1 MQDIAD
7 ATRRAAQGCQRYMAP
22 AGRPSRMHAIAL
34 LLAGTTTLTTT
45 VTPAH
50 SAANLSWT
58 SYAANSTPSATG
70 KRPSCAD
77 GSPAPLSY
85 LWNILYNDHYTSTG
99 QTTALVGLPAVSSL
113 DGNTGYPASGWPG
126 VEGFGR
132 PPSAIGPWCDK
143 KSKPNCTP
151 AFIFADGGVPQ
162 NKSWASGGPLME
174 AHLASLETAADLT
187 LPVDWDGVI
196 GFDWEGFQPVYD
208 HFLFT
213 GYQNKSMDIVR
224 AEHPGWTNETEIAAQ
239 AAAEFNAAAQAFFN
253 VTIAKFRQIRPKARL
268 GFYGTPSKAYGTW
281 WNATA
286 IPCNASSEAGAC
298 RRSASRCQWCTGPL
312 IKNNTKDGFCT
323 SEHSPCPLNAAVD
336 SPCSDAPGCTSS
348 EINERYCYLPGEME
362 GHVIKTV
369 GPPFKHYLSG
379 CCKLC
384 NQTADCKAWSYT
396 TVKAPIPGFKC
407 ELLDRDG
414 STMHANETYGCVIGP
429 CIKDAPTPSPSPGPR
444 PGPSPPGPPK
454 PHLTPDQRALLS
466 VQAHNDALQWLWN
479 QVDVL
484 MPELYISPGAETG
497 RFFVDFAFANS
508 PNHHVCM

>member
-1 MQDIAD
+1 
-7 ATRRAAQGCQRYMAP
+7 MAP
-22 AGRPSRMHAIAL
+22 AGSRPGRMHAIAL

-58 SYAANSTPSATG
+58 SYAANSTPSASG

-187 LPVDWDGVI
+187 LPADWDGVI

-224 AEHPGWTNETEIAAQ
+224 
-239 AAAEFNAAAQAFFN
+239 
-253 VTIAKFRQIRPKARL
+253 
-268 GFYGTPSKAYGTW
+268 
-281 WNATA
+281 
-286 IPCNASSEAGAC
+286 
-298 RRSASRCQWCTGPL
+298 
-312 IKNNTKDGFCT
+312 
-323 SEHSPCPLNAAVD
+323 
-336 SPCSDAPGCTSS
+336 
-348 EINERYCYLPGEME
+348 
-362 GHVIKTV
+362 
-369 GPPFKHYLSG
+369 
-379 CCKLC
+379 
-384 NQTADCKAWSYT
+384 
-396 TVKAPIPGFKC
+396 
-407 ELLDRDG
+407 
-414 STMHANETYGCVIGP
+414 
-429 CIKDAPTPSPSPGPR
+429 
-444 PGPSPPGPPK
+444 
-454 PHLTPDQRALLS
+454 
-466 VQAHNDALQWLWN
+466 
-479 QVDVL
+479 
-484 MPELYISPGAETG
+484 
-497 RFFVDFAFANS
+497 
-508 PNHHVCM
+508 